1 MRNRKKETYEKE
13 VKDIRYN
20 VRMTQ
25 QTFDIVDS
33 CEGNSFTSKFEK
45 LVRHAFIEKKKI
57 DDEILESQ
65 LKLDEIKKEITEM
78 RDIKNKLHQI
88 ERYIDSAIYSSQ

>member
-1 MRNRKKETYEKE
+1 MCTL
-13 VKDIRYN
+13 
-20 VRMTQ
+20 
-25 QTFDIVDS
+25 
-33 CEGNSFTSKFEK
+33 G
-45 LVRHAFIEKKKI
+45 LIEKKRI

-88 ERYIDSAIYSSQ
+88 ERYIGSVIYSAK

>member
-1 MRNRKKETYEKE
+1 
-13 VKDIRYN
+13 
-20 VRMTQ
+20 MTK

-33 CEGNSFTSKFEK
+33 FEGNSFTSKFET
-45 LVRHAFIEKKKI
+45 LVEHAFIEKKRI

-88 ERYIDSAIYSSQ
+88 ERYIGSVIYSAK